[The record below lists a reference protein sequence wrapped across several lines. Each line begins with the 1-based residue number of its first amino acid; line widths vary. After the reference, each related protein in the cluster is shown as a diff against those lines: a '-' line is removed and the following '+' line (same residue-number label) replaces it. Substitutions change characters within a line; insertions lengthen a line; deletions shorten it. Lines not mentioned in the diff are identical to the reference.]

1 MRKKLVV
8 LVCAGML
15 ACALPAL
22 AWADEGTEPAVDGD
36 VAPAA
41 ETAEAS
47 IEPRQAHAMGESSEV
62 YVETKASELG
72 ILATNDWVDDSLSDI
87 PTYRVVAER
96 ATKKIDF
103 GIMLTDEYADCN
115 KLEVHVKPSDTSA
128 GVAKIF
134 EVTRSANDT
143 SFNFTS
149 EIFNIGDQVGDTS
162 YNADFVIAFV
172 PSKTDAGVSE
182 ESQEPGAG
190 ESVAVSSGIDTGAR
204 SPKTGLDF
212 GGIAGASLG
221 MLVGAGGIGF
231 ALRKKLV
238 K

>member
-87 PTYRVVAER
+87 PTYRFVAER
-96 ATKKIDF
+96 ATKR
-103 GIMLTDEYADCN
+103 L
-115 KLEVHVKPSDTSA
+115 TSA
-128 GVAKIF
+128 LCLPMSTLT
-134 EVTRSANDT
+134 VT
-143 SFNFTS
+143 
-149 EIFNIGDQVGDTS
+149 
-162 YNADFVIAFV
+162 
-172 PSKTDAGVSE
+172 
-182 ESQEPGAG
+182 
-190 ESVAVSSGIDTGAR
+190 
-204 SPKTGLDF
+204 
-212 GGIAGASLG
+212 SL
-221 MLVGAGGIGF
+221 
-231 ALRKKLV
+231 RCT
-238 K
+238 